1 MSLKLCDDD
10 NNNIGLSW
18 WLRDFTHEW
27 VIASRQ
33 IHRGGELIA
42 VESITADWVNI
53 EEGEKKS
60 KGWGGE
66 RESEEIIKLQIIAR
80 KGEVDY

>member
-1 MSLKLCDDD
+1 MSLKLCDD

-27 VIASRQ
+27 VIPSRQ
-33 IHRGGELIA
+33 IHRGKLIA

-53 EEGEKKS
+53 KEGEKKS

-66 RESEEIIKLQIIAR
+66 RESEEIIKLYR
-80 KGEVDY
+80 L